1 MYLSLVSTSFFMYT
15 SAIFLLMMRILLT
28 SFDSNILKNL
38 LVDIFCVEREASFKK
53 LTPIK
58 TTKIAP

>member
-1 MYLSLVSTSFFMYT
+1 
-15 SAIFLLMMRILLT
+15 MMRTLLT

-38 LVDIFCVEREASFKK
+38 LVDIFCVDREASFKK